1 MKIAQKASYF
11 HDPASGWLHIKMTIL
26 EDRQLGGTLTEKL
39 VVDGQL
45 HEASYNIGPSPNFEG
60 KAQNQSNLILFG
72 KPQILPE
79 ITWSSRL

>member
-1 MKIAQKASYF
+1 MKIGQKASYF

-45 HEASYNIGPSPNFEG
+45 NEASYNIGPSPNFEG
-60 KAQNQSNLILFG
+60 KPF
-72 KPQILPE
+72 P
-79 ITWSSRL
+79 